1 MSEKKYQ
8 NGLGIASMI
17 VFIVGMLI
25 LGLGFLL
32 TYLDG
37 SEYSGFFIVFAIWIG
52 GLPLLVSG
60 ILALINIIN
69 FYSKKSVKK
78 CSKFFLIL
86 DWIIISIILLPI
98 ICLQIYNIFGFL
110 FL

>member
-1 MSEKKYQ
+1 
-8 NGLGIASMI
+8 MI

-52 GLPLLVSG
+52 VLPLLVSG

-78 CSKFFLIL
+78 CSKFFLIFSY
-86 DWIIISIILLPI
+86 IMT
-98 ICLQIYNIFGFL
+98 CL
-110 FL
+110 